1 MTNVSKHA
9 TQWTI
14 VFVDMVVVLTIEF
27 NTVIITLIK
36 TVDNPVLSTCLSV
49 DYLALDT
56 VHIAFDSW

>member
-9 TQWTI
+9 TKRNI

-49 DYLALDT
+49 TCLAVKT
-56 VHIAFDSW
+56 VQW

>member
-9 TQWTI
+9 TQWNV

-27 NTVIITLIK
+27 TTVIITLIK

-49 DYLALDT
+49 TCLA
-56 VHIAFDSW
+56 VKIVQW

>member
-9 TQWTI
+9 TKRNI

-36 TVDNPVLSTCLSV
+36 TVDNPVL
-49 DYLALDT
+49 
-56 VHIAFDSW
+56 

>member
-9 TQWTI
+9 TKRNI

-49 DYLALDT
+49 TCLA
-56 VHIAFDSW
+56 VKIVSW

>member
-9 TQWTI
+9 TKRNI

-36 TVDNPVLSTCLSV
+36 TVDNPVLSTCLSATC
-49 DYLALDT
+49 LAVKT
-56 VHIAFDSW
+56 VQW